1 MIENCFW
8 NSNKLIHGQ
17 IQEDNS
23 EKNAEKA
30 DDLLALPTD
39 DEDDRDGRQIYGYV
53 DCFMNWYHFQL

>member
-17 IQEDNS
+17 IQEDKGD
-23 EKNAEKA
+23 KNAEKA

-39 DEDDRDGRQIYGYV
+39 DEDDRDGRQIYG
-53 DCFMNWYHFQL
+53 